1 MHSHTVER
9 ADTSKVLRFALWAT
23 FVYIVVTAVAGV
35 RGHSLALISEAG
47 HNVSD
52 FLALLLA
59 LAAVYLETR
68 PPNPSKTYGYH
79 RAGVLVAFVNSVTLV
94 GLAFYIFYEAAQ
106 RIREPQP
113 VRAGLMMVVAAAG
126 VVMNGVIAALL
137 HRAGRNVNLRSAFLH
152 MLGATVSTAA
162 VIVGGWAILLTGAK
176 WCDAARS
183 CAIGALIPG

>member
-1 MHSHTVER
+1 MRSTHSHGTHSHAVTGR
-9 ADTSKVLRFALWAT
+9 MLQISLAAT
-23 FVYIVVTAVAGV
+23 GAYIVLLLVAGL
-35 RGHSLALISEAG
+35 RAHSLALLSEAG

-52 FLALLLA
+52 FLALLLS

-94 GLAFYIFYEAAQ
+94 GLAFYIFYDAAQ

-126 VVMNGVIAALL
+126 VVMN
-137 HRAGRNVNLRSAFLH
+137 
-152 MLGATVSTAA
+152 
-162 VIVGGWAILLTGAK
+162 
-176 WCDAARS
+176 
-183 CAIGALIPG
+183 